1 MTSEDKTNE
10 IIAAAGG
17 GSLRTVR
24 RLIAEDP
31 SLASGRNI
39 FGTQPIRAAHFRGQ
53 QGIVDELLDSG
64 VELDVFLAAELG
76 MVDEVRAHLERDREL
91 VHAFRDVRGDTPL
104 HCAAYW
110 DQRDVA
116 ALLLE
121 RGAEVNAATRDDFL
135 RIAPLASAVATP
147 NIPNPS
153 DDEQTVVALVQ
164 QLLDEGADVNQRR
177 RDGMTALHG
186 AAYRGLVEVT
196 RLLLDQGADRS
207 LTAHHDGGPHEGE
220 TAVQTARKQE
230 QRSVADFIEH
240 YRQRS

>member
-24 RLIAEDP
+24 RLIAGDP
-31 SLASGRNI
+31 SLASARNI
-39 FGTQPIRAAHFRGQ
+39 FGTQPIHAAHFRGQ

-76 MVDEVRAHLERDREL
+76 MADEVRAHVERDREL
-91 VHAFRDVRGDTPL
+91 VHAFREVRGDTPL

-110 DQRDVA
+110 GQRDVA

-135 RIAPLASAVATP
+135 RIAPLAAAVATP

-186 AAYRGLVEVT
+186 AAYRGLAEVA
-196 RLLLDQGADRS
+196 RLLLDEGADRS

-220 TAVQTARKQE
+220 TAVQTALKQE
-230 QRSVADFIEH
+230 QRAVADFIEH